1 MNALCGLWMSFLIH
15 IVARMK
21 LNRTSWYLDVTHLQS
36 SERSMNRLIFI
47 ANPSWKYTKIM
58 LSSDNFYLCTTKP
71 RCLLRGQIRP
81 FTGFMY
87 HMFNVH
93 IRSLWSVDF
102 SNPSVL
108 LCFWPSSHEENMSAT
123 TSSRLHSAQSCAR
136 SALSMFPWVGHARPT
151 PGNGDRYKKFIRGE
165 TGLSGERGRFS
176 F

>member
-1 MNALCGLWMSFLIH
+1 MILTFQYKSTILSDYFINALCVLWMSFLIH

-47 ANPSWKYTKIM
+47 ANPSWKFTKIM

-93 IRSLWSVDF
+93 IRSLWSV
-102 SNPSVL
+102 NPSVL
-108 LCFWPSSHEENMSAT
+108 LCPVF
-123 TSSRLHSAQSCAR
+123 LR
-136 SALSMFPWVGHARPT
+136 S
-151 PGNGDRYKKFIRGE
+151 
-165 TGLSGERGRFS
+165 ERNS
-176 F
+176 QLL